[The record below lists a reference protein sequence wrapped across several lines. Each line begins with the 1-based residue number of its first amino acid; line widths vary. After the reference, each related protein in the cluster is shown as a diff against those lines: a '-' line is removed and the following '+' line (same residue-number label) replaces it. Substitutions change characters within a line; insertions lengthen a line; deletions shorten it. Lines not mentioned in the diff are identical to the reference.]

1 MTREEVLRHVR
12 EQYGTQPDNPWG
24 ETLPGA
30 AVLRQRENRKWYALI
45 LPVQRE
51 KLGLAGSG
59 TADLLEVKCDP
70 LLASGLRRTPGILP
84 AYHMN
89 KEHWLGIL
97 LGGPLPEE
105 TIRQLIGLS
114 YELTR
119 QKAGKKPSAAPKRRE
134 T

>member
-1 MTREEVLRHVR
+1 MCGSNTAPSRI
-12 EQYGTQPDNPWG
+12 T
-24 ETLPGA
+24 PGGKRCPA
-30 AVLRQRENRKWYALI
+30 PPYCA
-45 LPVQRE
+45 
-51 KLGLAGSG
+51 SG
-59 TADLLEVKCDP
+59 KTDLLEVKCDP

>member
-1 MTREEVLRHVR
+1 
-12 EQYGTQPDNPWG
+12 
-24 ETLPGA
+24 
-30 AVLRQRENRKWYALI
+30 
-45 LPVQRE
+45 
-51 KLGLAGSG
+51 
-59 TADLLEVKCDP
+59 
-70 LLASGLRRTPGILP
+70 
-84 AYHMN
+84 MN